1 MKLKLKGFSLIE
13 LLVSITIVSLL
24 MAAAFAVLRP
34 QDYFARARNSRR
46 ISDLK
51 VIQTAMEQFY
61 ANNNA
66 YPTTASVPLTGTV
79 WTSGSVTYLRTV
91 PKDPGNGGNYCY
103 ATTSTGYEAC
113 ANFEN
118 LSAPP
123 TGFVA
128 PDASCAGVTACATNP
143 F

>member
-66 YPTTASVPLTGTV
+66 YPTTASVPLAGTA
-79 WTSGSVTYLRTV
+79 WTSGPVTYLRTV
-91 PKDPGNGGNYCY
+91 PKDPNGGGNYCY
-103 ATTSTGYEAC
+103 ATTSAGYEAC
-113 ANFEN
+113 A
-118 LSAPP
+118 S
-123 TGFVA
+123 
-128 PDASCAGVTACATNP
+128 
-143 F
+143 